1 MARVVNTTDGLMKG
15 ARGAEAAR
23 VRNGQLREF
32 MMRDK
37 SPAMVSLVIP
47 NTPRPAANKGNQCS
61 RNAAAKYLRI
71 SNHDRIEDTTLSQQ
85 CWALTI

>member
-15 ARGAEAAR
+15 VRGAEAAG

-32 MMRDK
+32 ILRDK

-47 NTPRPAANKGNQCS
+47 NTPKPAANKGNQCS
-61 RNAAAKYLRI
+61 RNAAAKYFT
-71 SNHDRIEDTTLSQQ
+71 DQQ
-85 CWALTI
+85 P